1 MCIDFAANLCKNL
14 AREAPTQN
22 MQFPWFKLAKI
33 VSEKFY
39 ILCENR
45 AFSCVLCQALLLTSL
60 WMQGQDAGQ
69 GRHVFSQENTSQKD
83 TAPLTWGP
91 WQFVGFSHSSLRE
104 RLQLLLD
111 SPCYLNK
118 PQKGD
123 VCISLVE
130 TKCGKILPSWITDAN
145 CSPSSCFSWKAFG
158 SYLLFPGNFLKP
170 WFSSY
175 AVRAPRMGG
184 GRGQPPRPSRAA
196 LVWSVFLIFLT

>member
-1 MCIDFAANLCKNL
+1 MWEQSFFLCALSSPPPHIPANAGPRCRTRKARLQPGECISGRHSFS
-14 AREAPTQN
+14 N
-22 MQFPWFKLAKI
+22 MGPVTIRRF
-33 VSEKFY
+33 
-39 ILCENR
+39 
-45 AFSCVLCQALLLTSL
+45 QALRPGGETPASS
-60 WMQGQDAGQ
+60 
-69 GRHVFSQENTSQKD
+69 RFSM
-83 TAPLTWGP
+83 
-91 WQFVGFSHSSLRE
+91 
-104 RLQLLLD
+104 
-111 SPCYLNK
+111 LNK

-184 GRGQPPRPSRAA
+184 GQGQPPCPSRAG